1 MHIRSILA
9 VARKDTLDILANRST
24 LFSLLS
30 LIGVAVLFLIIKG
43 LLGTHTTK
51 VLIYDPGNS
60 GIEKVISSEFTNAQF
75 TPAGSP
81 DEVSAAFGPDGA
93 HKSASYALG
102 VVVPADFVSSLRSRG
117 HPQINLY
124 VNGDQINNT
133 DRGILVR
140 LLTGYAEGVVN
151 PQPAHIALATINP
164 PSTTPIGDLGGMYTA
179 VAILMS
185 FITGISIMPNLLI
198 EEKEKKTLR
207 MLMVSPATFTD
218 VVLGKLLVGLGYQLL
233 LSIIIAS
240 ILGGFSGNVEVL
252 LLFIVLGAC
261 FSLTLGLL
269 AGSIFQTMSA
279 AGGFIGIMSMLYVAP
294 SIFVGPLGVL
304 LGGGPIAQV
313 LKALPMYYIAQG
325 AYEAVQNLSTPG
337 SVLLNG
343 GIVVGSTVVVLAAA
357 VWALRRQAAVAATI

>member
-9 VARKDTLDILANRST
+9 VARKDTLDILANKST

-30 LIGVAVLFLIIKG
+30 LIGVAVLFLFINS
-43 LLGTHTTK
+43 LLGTHTTE

-60 GIEKVISSEFTNAQF
+60 GVEKVISTEFTNTHF
-75 TPAGSP
+75 TSAGSSG
-81 DEVSAAFGPDGA
+81 DVSAAFGPNGT
-93 HKSASYALG
+93 HKSTPYALG
-102 VVVPADFVSSLRSRG
+102 IVVPANFVSSLRSGG

-124 VNGDQINNT
+124 VNGDQINNI
-133 DRGILVR
+133 DRQIVVQ
-140 LLTGYAEGVVN
+140 LLTGYARSIVN

-164 PSTTPIGDLGGMYTA
+164 TTTTVIGDLGGMYTA

-218 VVLGKLLVGLGYQLL
+218 VVLGKLLVGLGFQLL
-233 LSIIIAS
+233 LSLIIAS
-240 ILGGFSGNVEVL
+240 ILKGFNGNIPVL
-252 LLFIVLGAC
+252 LLFIALGAC
-261 FSLTLGLL
+261 FSLALGLL
-269 AGSIFQTMSA
+269 AGCIFQTMSA
-279 AGGFIGIMSMLYVAP
+279 AGGFIGIMSILYVAS

-304 LGGGPIAQV
+304 LGGGLIAQV
-313 LKALPMYYIAQG
+313 LRALPTYYIAQG

-337 SVLLNG
+337 SVLLDG
-343 GIVVGSTVVVLAAA
+343 GIVLGCTVVVLAAA